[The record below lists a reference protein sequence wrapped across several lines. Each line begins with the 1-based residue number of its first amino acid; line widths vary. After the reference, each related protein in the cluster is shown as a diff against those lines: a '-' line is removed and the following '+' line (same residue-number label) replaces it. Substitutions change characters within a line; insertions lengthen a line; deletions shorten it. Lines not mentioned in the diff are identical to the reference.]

1 MRSCHLRARK
11 KEGACCLE
19 PDQIYGFVCSS
30 VVRNCA
36 EASQW
41 EAAVSLLLSSTGIA
55 DVSAHCAGLIACRV
69 RGHWEEA
76 EALLEAMQ
84 VAPQVRGRRS
94 RPFPSRRGLRIP
106 MPLSEDAEV
115 ELEALDGIFP
125 EAVERLAPQRLR
137 LRLSPEPDN
146 EGYRFAEAVL
156 EFELPDEYPAMA
168 QPMVTAKLPEGAIVG
183 GSEEDL
189 LSVVEAALAD
199 TVGNVALFTVA
210 EAVRDWLREHCR
222 LPPEAIEPE
231 AAKQQDCDEMDDVD
245 VDSSDLDEELIEALQ
260 EVLAGDKDRLRELRR
275 IKNLETAEQRQALR
289 QVLKTLSAE
298 EREALAFARS
308 SCATCAHA
316 HDCWNLLAG
325 DSAKEEPARMV
336 QLAPAQIECPA
347 GHQLGAF
354 SSRPPDYRKFDGYLY
369 TCDVC
374 GRDGE
379 YRYGVYH
386 CTKCFQQGGRQFDA
400 CPSCG
405 ISARGSKGGRGGKAN
420 KASKSKQRKR

>member
-1 MRSCHLRARK
+1 
-11 KEGACCLE
+11 
-19 PDQIYGFVCSS
+19 
-30 VVRNCA
+30 
-36 EASQW
+36 
-41 EAAVSLLLSSTGIA
+41 
-55 DVSAHCAGLIACRV
+55 
-69 RGHWEEA
+69 
-76 EALLEAMQ
+76 
-84 VAPQVRGRRS
+84 
-94 RPFPSRRGLRIP
+94 

-275 IKNLETAEQRQALR
+275 IKNLETAEQHQALR

-298 EREALAFARS
+298 EREALVGS
-308 SCATCAHA
+308 DSES
-316 HDCWNLLAG
+316 

-354 SSRPPDYRKFDGYLY
+354 SSRPPDYRKFDGDLY